1 MRLQTEMAPKFKG
14 LFGVT
19 LMLLGISLF
28 ALFIYVRFISPSA
41 RDTVKSGFLSIL
53 LIGFLAML
61 VTASLINFSGIAS
74 RAYPSIAR
82 LPSRVFMILTLCCL
96 VFTVV
101 LGYRIDSIRIV
112 LYLLTCLLVS
122 LALNLVV
129 YVRVGKQK
137 QHP

>member
-1 MRLQTEMAPKFKG
+1 
-14 LFGVT
+14 
-19 LMLLGISLF
+19 
-28 ALFIYVRFISPSA
+28 
-41 RDTVKSGFLSIL
+41 
-53 LIGFLAML
+53 
-61 VTASLINFSGIAS
+61 
-74 RAYPSIAR
+74 
-82 LPSRVFMILTLCCL
+82 